1 MRRPLSLAQRLP
13 QAASRRPRDV
23 GALPRSLRPVP
34 RAVDQPRLR
43 SRLRHRHN
51 LRRHRCHRISGG
63 FRRRHRLRS
72 RLGHPAHLLNHPGLR
87 RRLGTRDRRLDRRH
101 TLRQSCSVLFGRRR
115 RSRRTGRRKLLGVR
129 CGRRLSRRGMR
140 FSVLCRRRL
149 RSRDTRFRLL
159 YYLRMSCCRRLR
171 LSRRLRC
178 YNRLR
183 RRLCL
188 NRRNS
193 RLRLLCSL
201 VLRRLQLA
209 LVPALRLGGAGVRAG
224 AVGAERLRQLGLV

>member
-1 MRRPLSLAQRLP
+1 
-13 QAASRRPRDV
+13 
-23 GALPRSLRPVP
+23 
-34 RAVDQPRLR
+34 
-43 SRLRHRHN
+43 
-51 LRRHRCHRISGG
+51 
-63 FRRRHRLRS
+63 
-72 RLGHPAHLLNHPGLR
+72 
-87 RRLGTRDRRLDRRH
+87 
-101 TLRQSCSVLFGRRR
+101 
-115 RSRRTGRRKLLGVR
+115 
-129 CGRRLSRRGMR
+129 MR

-224 AVGAERLRQLGLV
+224 AVGAERLRQLGLVGGGVSAVEGNALRPAPLPPPRNPGQRARGQYGGVARERGVNGLEV